1 MALGEQVYDFYCP
14 SVSKLG
20 IGAAK
25 TVGQTAVSLGGK
37 NALIVTDRG
46 LLELGL
52 ADEIKKL
59 LEVAGVSAV
68 IWGGVEPNPTDMN
81 VREGLIVYQKN
92 NCDMLITLGGGS
104 SHDCGKAIG
113 IVAANGGDIR
123 DYQGINNIP
132 KSTPSI
138 ITVNTTAGTASE
150 MTCFA
155 VITNTDEKV
164 KMIFFSSL
172 LTPNVAINDPIL
184 MKGLPESLTASTGMD
199 ALTHAVEAYVSVLAN
214 PVTDACA
221 IGAIKLIS
229 QYLPQAVANG
239 DNLFA
244 RDKMAYGEFLAGMAF
259 NSAGAG
265 VVHALAHQPGALLN
279 KPHGTCNAI
288 LLPHGCSYN
297 LIACSE
303 RYADI
308 AVAMGEDI
316 TGLTATEAGAKGIEA
331 MIKLSASVGIPTSL
345 SDIGVKESDIELL
358 SDKAFN
364 DVCCLFNPRKVKRDD
379 LVMLFKKAL

>member
-1 MALGEQVYDFYCP
+1 MALGEQVYTFFCP
-14 SVSKLG
+14 SISKLG
-20 IGAAK
+20 VGAAK
-25 TVGQTAVSLGGK
+25 TLGQAAASLGGK
-37 NALIVTDRG
+37 KALIVTDKG
-46 LLELGL
+46 LLDLGM
-52 ADEIKKL
+52 ADDMKKL
-59 LEVAGVSAV
+59 LEESSVSAV
-68 IWGGVEPNPTDMN
+68 IWGGVEPNPTDIN
-81 VREGLIVYQKN
+81 VRDGLKVYQEN
-92 NCDMLITLGGGS
+92 NCDMLVTLGGGS

-123 DYQGINNIP
+123 NYQGIFNIP
-132 KSTPSI
+132 KPI
-138 ITVNTTAGTASE
+138 PPLVTVNTTAGTASE

-164 KMIFFSSL
+164 KMIFYSSY
-172 LTPNVAINDPIL
+172 LTPDTAINDPV
-184 MKGLPESLTASTGMD
+184 MMQGLPAALTASTGMD
-199 ALTHAVEAYVSVLAN
+199 ALTHAIEAYVSPLAN

-221 IGAIKLIS
+221 IGAIKLIA

-239 DNLFA
+239 ENLFA
-244 RDKMAYGEFLAGMAF
+244 RDRMAYGEFLAGMAF

-297 LIACSE
+297 LIACPE

-316 TGLTATEAGAKGIEA
+316 TGLTATEAGAKAIEA
-331 MIKLSASVGIPTSL
+331 MKKLSAAVGIPTSL
-345 SDIGVKESDIELL
+345 SEIGVKESDIELL
-358 SDKAFN
+358 SDKAFK
-364 DVCCLFNPRKVKRDD
+364 DVCCLFNPRKIKRDD
-379 LVMLFKKAL
+379 LVMLFKNAL